1 MLHTWN
7 IIFPK
12 AWQLQRAYIKAMASI
27 GNDKTNRAKRIPVIQ
42 DTTTFK
48 EWEARAEDG
57 KDPLARRKNTLSKF
71 TVDLFL
77 RRLVTDTPVDVM
89 HLNAER
95 VRVTLLQFMGWLCTG
110 QHLDQLTLAEFVSV
124 GAHQILTNI
133 DMETEAKNTVVIEAK
148 KMANCTVE
156 EDDDELAED
165 DAPKVQFEDVGGQWD
180 EDADGRLEEKEASMG
195 LQSERIYDWNEIKG
209 LL

>member
-1 MLHTWN
+1 MGSTCRSR
-7 IIFPK
+7 
-12 AWQLQRAYIKAMASI
+12 QR
-27 GNDKTNRAKRIPVIQ
+27 PVG
-42 DTTTFK
+42 
-48 EWEARAEDG
+48 AA
-57 KDPLARRKNTLSKF
+57 KNTLSKF

-124 GAHQILTNI
+124 GAHQLPTNI
-133 DMETEAKNTVVIEAK
+133 DMGTDAKNTVVIEAK

>member
-1 MLHTWN
+1 M
-7 IIFPK
+7 
-12 AWQLQRAYIKAMASI
+12 
-27 GNDKTNRAKRIPVIQ
+27 
-42 DTTTFK
+42 
-48 EWEARAEDG
+48 
-57 KDPLARRKNTLSKF
+57 
-71 TVDLFL
+71 
-77 RRLVTDTPVDVM
+77 
-89 HLNAER
+89 
-95 VRVTLLQFMGWLCTG
+95 
-110 QHLDQLTLAEFVSV
+110 
-124 GAHQILTNI
+124 GAHQIFTNI

-156 EDDDELAED
+156 EDDDEVAED